1 MVCPA
6 RLSYAVKYEDY
17 LTFSTE
23 FPTPMKVNKTRKNDK
38 TVYIIFN
45 RFIVILNIFAVDA
58 GGQGIVK

>member
-1 MVCPA
+1 
-6 RLSYAVKYEDY
+6 
-17 LTFSTE
+17 
-23 FPTPMKVNKTRKNDK
+23 MKVNKTRKNDK